1 MTNVFILDGQRI
13 SPTDGTLTEA
23 VIARVWDLYENHPRR
38 KGRMPIFCGQDGHEG
53 QHMYLQPRAGEMC
66 AIHYPGEA
74 GNCTIKIG
82 RDSEGIPHKRFK
94 AYLKEGLEAAGLPVD
109 DEYRLGV
116 GIGSTQL
123 DLAVHGPV
131 KFGIEVQFSEKN
143 EKDFK
148 SRTTRSTNKGY
159 PPLWI
164 PGTAAVANGMGYRI
178 PMLRYND
185 SAIDWEAGMP
195 TRGSLAALNVR
206 RVTAQRCDARGVF
219 DRCPDQPSGFCGQFH
234 PWFNNMDEGWFA
246 LDDALGQFA
255 IGDLVVLQDRVGVV
269 RVVPAPG
276 LKLYQELTGFT
287 GELTG
292 GKPRAVRLDLGP
304 VEKPCTAERPATET
318 LPHAGASPTL
328 AGQEVVSE
336 LLELP
341 KSPSQVRQNDEPES
355 PAEVERTPL
364 AIPRRTATFS
374 PAEPDFF
381 TKEPCWAL
389 QFGGYYPLLVVLLKA
404 AVPSYARDWDA
415 TTKTWFIDASH
426 VDALDTALRA
436 HNCAV
441 TGLTA
446 PGVSRPPI
454 PVRDV
459 WSAAAERDRQFGEAN
474 RARIRNMRL
483 DANGF
488 VIQNGGVA

>member
-304 VEKPCTAERPATET
+304 VEKSCKAERKPETTVSAETFVAPELVNNKPESLPATPLT
-318 LPHAGASPTL
+318 L
-328 AGQEVVSE
+328 
-336 LLELP
+336 
-341 KSPSQVRQNDEPES
+341 
-355 PAEVERTPL
+355 
-364 AIPRRTATFS
+364 PRRTAIFS

-381 TKEPCWAL
+381 TQEPCWAL
-389 QFGGYYPLLVVLLKA
+389 KFGGYYPLLVVLLKA